1 MGHWCS
7 NRGHVWVFRGT
18 QGLPGREADAGAIG
32 IREGDMKTHLY
43 GIKLS
48 ERKRAFAE
56 KHGLDAII
64 IHESFFPYRC
74 LEDFLRK
81 GRDGN

>member
-1 MGHWCS
+1 
-7 NRGHVWVFRGT
+7 
-18 QGLPGREADAGAIG
+18 
-32 IREGDMKTHLY
+32 MKTHLY

-56 KHGLDAII
+56 KQGLDAII
-64 IHESFFPYRC
+64 IQDRFFPNRC

>member
-1 MGHWCS
+1 
-7 NRGHVWVFRGT
+7 
-18 QGLPGREADAGAIG
+18 
-32 IREGDMKTHLY
+32 MKTHLY
-43 GIKLS
+43 GIRLS

-56 KHGLDAII
+56 KHGLDSII

-74 LEDFLRK
+74 IEDFMQK